1 LINLVMSK
9 PLLPIADALEHLLTD
24 VRSGTTV
31 VEVPLVEALGRVL
44 AQALRSEMNV
54 PAYDNSAMDGYA
66 LNTQDLATAPSRLR
80 LSQTIAAG
88 HPGQPLV
95 RGTVARIF
103 TGAPLP
109 FGADAVVMQENTQIE
124 DNVIVINENPQP
136 GQNIR
141 RMGHDI
147 AISTQVLPK
156 GHRLQPQDQG
166 LLASL
171 GISRVKIFK
180 PLTIAILNTGDEVVA
195 PGTPL
200 EAGQLYDSNS
210 YTLAG
215 LLARLGM
222 DVLKLGIVAD
232 TLASTEAALRTA
244 TQADCIITTGGVS
257 VGAEDHVRQ
266 AVENMGVLS
275 MWKLAIKPGKP
286 FSFGRI
292 DDKPFFGLPGNPVA
306 VFVTF
311 VILVRPYLLRMQGA
325 TNIQLPS
332 FPVRAGF
339 SVDEAGSRQEFLRV
353 RLVKEGQELVAQA
366 FADQGSSVLTSL
378 SWADGL
384 AIVPIH
390 TTIKVGDTV
399 EYLPFSGLL
408 S

>member
-1 LINLVMSK
+1 MINLVMSK
-9 PLLPIADALEHLLTD
+9 PLIPIADALEHLLSD

-66 LNTQDLATAPSRLR
+66 INTQDLASAQSRLP

-95 RGTVARIF
+95 RGTVARIY

-124 DNVIVINENPQP
+124 DNIIVINENPQP

-156 GHRLQPQDQG
+156 GHRLQAQDQG

-200 EAGQLYDSNS
+200 QAGQLYDSNS

-222 DVLKLGIVAD
+222 NVLKLGIVAD

-353 RLVKEGQELVAQA
+353 RLVKEGQGLVAQA

-390 TTIKVGDTV
+390 TTVKVGDTV

>member
-1 LINLVMSK
+1 MSK
-9 PLLPIADALEHLLTD
+9 PLIPIADALEHLLSD

-66 LNTQDLATAPSRLR
+66 INTQDLASAQSRLP

-95 RGTVARIF
+95 RGTVARIY

-124 DNVIVINENPQP
+124 DNIIVINENPQL

-156 GHRLQPQDQG
+156 GHRLQAQDQG

-200 EAGQLYDSNS
+200 QAGQLYDSNS

-353 RLVKEGQELVAQA
+353 RLVKEGQGLVAQA

-390 TTIKVGDTV
+390 TTVKVGDTV

>member
-1 LINLVMSK
+1 MSK
-9 PLLPIADALEHLLTD
+9 PLIPIADALEHLLSD

-66 LNTQDLATAPSRLR
+66 INTQDLASAQSRLP

-95 RGTVARIF
+95 RGTVARIY

-124 DNVIVINENPQP
+124 DNIIVINENPQL

-156 GHRLQPQDQG
+156 GHRLQAQDQG

-200 EAGQLYDSNS
+200 QAGQLYDSNS

-232 TLASTEAALRTA
+232 TLASTEAALRIA

-353 RLVKEGQELVAQA
+353 RLVKEGQGLVAQA

-390 TTIKVGDTV
+390 TTVKVGDTV

>member
-1 LINLVMSK
+1 MSK

-24 VRSGTTV
+24 VRSSTTV
-31 VEVPLVEALGRVL
+31 VEVPLIEALGRVL

-390 TTIKVGDTV
+390 TTVKVGDTV

>member
-1 LINLVMSK
+1 MSK
-9 PLLPIADALEHLLTD
+9 PLIPIADALEHLLSD

-66 LNTQDLATAPSRLR
+66 INTQDLASAQSRLP

-95 RGTVARIF
+95 RGTVARIY

-124 DNVIVINENPQP
+124 DNIIVINENPQP

-156 GHRLQPQDQG
+156 GHRLQAQDQG

-200 EAGQLYDSNS
+200 QAGQLYDSNS

-232 TLASTEAALRTA
+232 TLASTEAALRKA

-353 RLVKEGQELVAQA
+353 RLVKEGQGLVAQA

-390 TTIKVGDTV
+390 TTVKVGDTV

>member
-1 LINLVMSK
+1 MSK
-9 PLLPIADALEHLLTD
+9 PLIPIADALEHLLTD

-124 DNVIVINENPQP
+124 DNIIVINENPQP

-390 TTIKVGDTV
+390 TTVKVGDTV

>member
-1 LINLVMSK
+1 MSK
-9 PLLPIADALEHLLTD
+9 PLIPIADALEHLLSD

-66 LNTQDLATAPSRLR
+66 INTQDLASAQSRLP

-95 RGTVARIF
+95 RGTVARIY

-124 DNVIVINENPQP
+124 DNIIVINENPQP

-156 GHRLQPQDQG
+156 GHRLQAQDQG

-180 PLTIAILNTGDEVVA
+180 PLTIAILNTGDEVVT

-200 EAGQLYDSNS
+200 QAGQLYDSNS

-232 TLASTEAALRTA
+232 TLASTEAALRKA

-353 RLVKEGQELVAQA
+353 RLVKEGQGLVAQA

-390 TTIKVGDTV
+390 TTVKVGDTV

>member
-1 LINLVMSK
+1 MSK
-9 PLLPIADALEHLLTD
+9 PLIPIADALEHLLSD

-66 LNTQDLATAPSRLR
+66 INTQDLASAQSRLP

-95 RGTVARIF
+95 RGTVARIY

-124 DNVIVINENPQP
+124 DNIIVINENPQL

-156 GHRLQPQDQG
+156 GHRLQAQDQG

-200 EAGQLYDSNS
+200 QAGQLYDSNS

-232 TLASTEAALRTA
+232 TLASTEAALRKA

-353 RLVKEGQELVAQA
+353 RLVKEGQGLVAQA

-390 TTIKVGDTV
+390 TTVKVGDTV

>member
-1 LINLVMSK
+1 MSK

-24 VRSGTTV
+24 VRSSTTV
-31 VEVPLVEALGRVL
+31 VEVPLIEALGRVL

-124 DNVIVINENPQP
+124 DNIIVINENPQP

>member
-1 LINLVMSK
+1 MSK
-9 PLLPIADALEHLLTD
+9 PLIPIADALEHLLSD

-66 LNTQDLATAPSRLR
+66 INTQDLASAQSRLP

-95 RGTVARIF
+95 RGTVARIY

-124 DNVIVINENPQP
+124 DNIIVINENPQP

-156 GHRLQPQDQG
+156 GHRLQAQDQG

-180 PLTIAILNTGDEVVA
+180 PLTIAILNTGDEVVT

-200 EAGQLYDSNS
+200 QAGQLYDSNS

-353 RLVKEGQELVAQA
+353 RLVKEGQGLVAQA

-390 TTIKVGDTV
+390 TTVKVGDTV

>member
-1 LINLVMSK
+1 MSK
-9 PLLPIADALEHLLTD
+9 PLIPIADALEHLLSD

-66 LNTQDLATAPSRLR
+66 INTQDLASAQSRLP

-95 RGTVARIF
+95 RGTVARIY

-124 DNVIVINENPQP
+124 DNIIVINENPQP

-156 GHRLQPQDQG
+156 GHRLQAQDQG

-200 EAGQLYDSNS
+200 QAGQLYDSNS

-222 DVLKLGIVAD
+222 NVLKLGIVAD

-353 RLVKEGQELVAQA
+353 RLVKEGQGLVAQA

-390 TTIKVGDTV
+390 TTVKVGDTV

>member
-1 LINLVMSK
+1 
-9 PLLPIADALEHLLTD
+9 
-24 VRSGTTV
+24 
-31 VEVPLVEALGRVL
+31 
-44 AQALRSEMNV
+44 
-54 PAYDNSAMDGYA
+54 
-66 LNTQDLATAPSRLR
+66 
-80 LSQTIAAG
+80 
-88 HPGQPLV
+88 
-95 RGTVARIF
+95 
-103 TGAPLP
+103 
-109 FGADAVVMQENTQIE
+109 
-124 DNVIVINENPQP
+124 
-136 GQNIR
+136 
-141 RMGHDI
+141 
-147 AISTQVLPK
+147 
-156 GHRLQPQDQG
+156 

>member
-1 LINLVMSK
+1 MSK
-9 PLLPIADALEHLLTD
+9 PLIPIADALEHLLSD
-24 VRSGTTV
+24 VRPGTTV

-66 LNTQDLATAPSRLR
+66 INTQDLASAQSRLP

-95 RGTVARIF
+95 RGTVARIY

-124 DNVIVINENPQP
+124 ANIIVINEKPQP

-156 GHRLQPQDQG
+156 GHRLQAQDQG

-200 EAGQLYDSNS
+200 QAGQLYDSNS

-353 RLVKEGQELVAQA
+353 RLVKEGQGLVAQA

-390 TTIKVGDTV
+390 TKVKVGDTV

>member
-1 LINLVMSK
+1 MSK
-9 PLLPIADALEHLLTD
+9 PLIPIADALEHLLSD

-66 LNTQDLATAPSRLR
+66 INTEDLASAQSRLP

-95 RGTVARIF
+95 RGTVARIY

-124 DNVIVINENPQP
+124 DNIIVINENPQP

-156 GHRLQPQDQG
+156 GHRLQAQDQG

-200 EAGQLYDSNS
+200 QAGQLYDSNS

-353 RLVKEGQELVAQA
+353 RLVKEGQGLVAQA

-390 TTIKVGDTV
+390 TTVKVGDTV

>member
-1 LINLVMSK
+1 MSK
-9 PLLPIADALEHLLTD
+9 PLIPIADALEHLLSD

-66 LNTQDLATAPSRLR
+66 INTQDLASAQSRLP

-95 RGTVARIF
+95 RGTVARIY

-124 DNVIVINENPQP
+124 DNIIVINENPQP

-156 GHRLQPQDQG
+156 GHRLQAQDQG

-200 EAGQLYDSNS
+200 QAGQLYDSNS

-353 RLVKEGQELVAQA
+353 RLVKEGQGLVAQA

-390 TTIKVGDTV
+390 TTVKVGDTV

>member
-1 LINLVMSK
+1 MSK

-31 VEVPLVEALGRVL
+31 VEVPLIEALGRVL

>member
-1 LINLVMSK
+1 MSK

-390 TTIKVGDTV
+390 TTVKVGDTV

>member
-1 LINLVMSK
+1 MSK
-9 PLLPIADALEHLLTD
+9 PLIPIADALEHLLTD

-31 VEVPLVEALGRVL
+31 VEVPLIDALGRVL

-124 DNVIVINENPQP
+124 DNIIVINENPQP

>member
-1 LINLVMSK
+1 MSK
-9 PLLPIADALEHLLTD
+9 PLIPIADALEHLLSD

-66 LNTQDLATAPSRLR
+66 INTQDLATAQSRLP

-95 RGTVARIF
+95 RGTVARIY

-124 DNVIVINENPQP
+124 DNIIVINENPQP

-156 GHRLQPQDQG
+156 GHRLQAQDQG

-180 PLTIAILNTGDEVVA
+180 SLTIAILNTGDEVVA

-200 EAGQLYDSNS
+200 QAGQLYDSNS

-257 VGAEDHVRQ
+257 VGTEDHVRQ

-390 TTIKVGDTV
+390 TTVKVGDTV

>member
-1 LINLVMSK
+1 MSK
-9 PLLPIADALEHLLTD
+9 PLIPIADALEHLLTD
-24 VRSGTTV
+24 VRSSTTV

-124 DNVIVINENPQP
+124 DNIIVINENPQP

>member
-1 LINLVMSK
+1 MSK
-9 PLLPIADALEHLLTD
+9 PLIPIADALEHLLSD

-66 LNTQDLATAPSRLR
+66 INTQDLASAQSRLP

-95 RGTVARIF
+95 RGTVARIY

-124 DNVIVINENPQP
+124 DNIIVINENPQP

-156 GHRLQPQDQG
+156 GHRLQAQDQG

-180 PLTIAILNTGDEVVA
+180 PLTIAILNTGDEVVT

-200 EAGQLYDSNS
+200 QAGQLYDSNS

-222 DVLKLGIVAD
+222 NVLKLGIVAD

-353 RLVKEGQELVAQA
+353 RLVKEGQGLVAQA

-390 TTIKVGDTV
+390 TTVKVGDTV